1 MAAVFQE
8 AVLDILLPAEAAPPG
23 GLRALP
29 SGRAV
34 GIDLARQS
42 EAATPVLRLIAA
54 AAGGEEAFMAA
65 APSARRA
72 VIAGVEARS
81 PEAFRRL
88 IALILADYC
97 ETTDVLAALGG
108 SAEPPQPHGQPL
120 AEMDNA
126 AAGALEKVR
135 RRAKLWRG

>member
-1 MAAVFQE
+1 MAAAFQE

-23 GLRALP
+23 GRRALP
-29 SGRAV
+29 SGRTL

-42 EAATPVLRLIAA
+42 EVATPVLALIAA

-65 APSARRA
+65 PPAARRA
-72 VIAGVEARS
+72 AIAAVEARS

-97 ETTDVLAALGG
+97 ETADVLAALGG
-108 SAEPPQPHGQPL
+108 AVEPPQPHGQPL
-120 AEMDNA
+120 AEMDGPA
-126 AAGALEKVR
+126 ASALEKVR